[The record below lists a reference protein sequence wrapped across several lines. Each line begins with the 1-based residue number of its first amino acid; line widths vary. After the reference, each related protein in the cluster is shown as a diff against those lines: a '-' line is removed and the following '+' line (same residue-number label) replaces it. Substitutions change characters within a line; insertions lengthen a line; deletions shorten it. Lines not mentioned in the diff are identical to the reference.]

1 MPLANGTRARMLF
14 RSSHRVI
21 WPSFL
26 PGTHCRSH
34 GDTAFALVSI
44 KARQVSGEGIA
55 EARFPLS

>member
-26 PGTHCRSH
+26 SGTHSRSH
-34 GDTAFALVSI
+34 GHTAFALLSI
-44 KARQVSGEGIA
+44 KAPQVSGEGIA
-55 EARFPLS
+55 EARFPLG